1 MRDFLYR
8 LTKKNKFLLLALVII
23 PVIIIFNQNKER
35 TSDQEVNVYTS
46 RHYDAD
52 DLLYEEFTK
61 ETGIKVNIISGK
73 GSALIERLKAE
84 GSNSPGDVFFTVDA
98 GNLANFQKQGF
109 LQPIQSEAIKKI
121 VPKELRGENNEWV
134 AVAKR
139 ARVIFYNPEL
149 VNENEI
155 ENINYEDLGDE
166 NWKGRIVIRSSS
178 NMYNQSLV
186 SSLISNLGI
195 PQTEKWAS
203 NLVSNFARKPQGND
217 RSQIMAVANQE
228 ASIAIAN
235 TYYIGIM
242 LSGKGGQDQLNAAK
256 KVKIAFPNQDNR
268 GAHINI
274 SGGGVLKYAPNREN
288 AEKFLEFLLSEKAQN
303 HIVNNTFEYPM
314 IKGVSPHPL
323 VVNMGLDFK
332 QDLKTKVVNYGKRQ
346 ADALEVMT
354 AAGWK

>member
-8 LTKKNKFLLLALVII
+8 LTKKNKFLLLTLVII
-23 PVIIIFNQNKER
+23 PVIIIFNQSKER

-303 HIVNNTFEYPM
+303 HIVNNTFEYPVLETV
-314 IKGVSPHPL
+314 KPHPL
-323 VVNMGLDFK
+323 IENFGVFKMDKTSVSDFGKYNPEAVKLMDRVNW
-332 QDLKTKVVNYGKRQ
+332 Q
-346 ADALEVMT
+346 
-354 AAGWK
+354 